1 MATQGQIN
9 TNKLQQSNGNF
20 SYFWVYWE
28 QNGDQYIANNK
39 TRIYWSCG
47 VYCGADFYSNAVKMG
62 PVTINGTQVYGGGTY
77 SNLDKGE
84 RRLAN
89 GYLDIDHEADGTKQF
104 TIDAFTGWLYSTGNF
119 SSNGG
124 SFWLEPIPRASQP
137 SCITYPQ
144 TTTHIGNLGDT
155 ILIHTN
161 AASSEFRHNLWYKH
175 KEVGD
180 WVPIARNVQWN
191 YPWTIPTDLA
201 KAVPN
206 GTLYEGIIEL
216 NTYKGEVTN
225 DMTTA
230 HPNCIGTKWID
241 FAATVPDND
250 TTKPKVTGCYIEPI
264 KGVAPWHAK
273 LYVSKRT
280 KVKAYMWAEPQLG
293 SSLKEYSFNLNG
305 KYIGEACNTSERT
318 QFTQESQVVQGQGSV
333 HFEFWAKDSRGFW
346 KGEGVDQWFE
356 PYDKPY
362 IAPHTQNDRI
372 VCARCD
378 ENGNLKDNGQHLR
391 LTLSKQWWP
400 LSSDGN
406 RAQVWCKV
414 TTINSDTGYDSG
426 WKLLSDYDVTDA
438 SGIVDI
444 DATITD
450 ITLELDK
457 AYNVEIWVQD
467 LFYDYGWGND
477 SSDPSYRT
485 YNFRVPMEEVTF
497 HLKDGGGGAAFGE
510 YATEKNVVKIKDE
523 WNLRYKGSI
532 LTDFVVEH
540 RTADNTQKNEDGE
553 ITGGTKWIYEKWNS
567 GIAKCWV
574 EHYQSNVD
582 VSIPWGYLFE
592 SAGYVVNLPSG
603 LFVETPQ
610 FFINLTGSGKTA
622 SGLMPE
628 TFSHGS
634 KSQSPDMCVVR
645 ATTAN
650 IDSVKT
656 LIHAVGRWKK

>member
-1 MATQGQIN
+1 MATTGQIN
-9 TNKLQQSNGNF
+9 TNKLQQSNGNY

-28 QNGDQYIANNK
+28 QNGDQDIANNK

-77 SNLDKGE
+77 SNLDKGD
-84 RRLAN
+84 RRLAS
-89 GYLDIDHEADGTKQF
+89 GYLDIYHEADGTKQF

-124 SFWLEPIPRASQP
+124 SFWLESIPRASQP

-144 TTTHIGNLGDT
+144 TTAHIGNLGDK
-155 ILIHTN
+155 IHIHMN
-161 AASSEFRHNLWYKH
+161 SASGSFRHNVFYWYNNAWIDIERDVQNNCLWEIPY
-175 KEVGD
+175 ELANN
-180 WVPIARNVQWN
+180 VPSGKTCSGKIAV
-191 YPWTIPTDLA
+191 D
-201 KAVPN
+201 
-206 GTLYEGIIEL
+206 
-216 NTYKGEVTN
+216 TYKGTATN
-225 DMTTA
+225 SADTG
-230 HPNCIGTKWID
+230 NFLGTKIVE
-241 FAATVPDND
+241 FTATVPDNN
-250 TTKPKVTGCYIEPI
+250 TTKPKVTDRYIEPI
-264 KGVAPWHAK
+264 EGVAPWHAT

-293 SSLKEYSFNLNG
+293 SSLTEYGFNLNG
-305 KYIGEACNTSERT
+305 TYKGVACNVAEGT

-346 KGEGVDQWFE
+346 KGESVDKWFE

-406 RAQVWCKV
+406 RAQVWYKV
-414 TTINSDTGYDSG
+414 TTLNSDTGCDSG
-426 WKLLSDYDVTDA
+426 WIVLSDYDVTDA
-438 SGIVDI
+438 SGIVNI
-444 DATITD
+444 DKTITD
-450 ITLELDK
+450 ITLELDQ

-467 LFYDYGWGND
+467 LYYDYGWGKD

-532 LTDFVVEH
+532 MTDFVVDH
-540 RTADNTQKNEDGE
+540 GTVDGDG
-553 ITGGTKWIYEKWNS
+553 ITWTYEKWNS
-567 GIAKCWV
+567 GVAKCWGV
-574 EHYQSNVD
+574 HTKSNVA
-582 VSIPWGYLFE
+582 ITAAWGSLFE
-592 SAGYVVNLPSG
+592 SAGYVVNLPSE
-603 LFVETPQ
+603 LFIETPQ
-610 FFINLTGSGKTA
+610 FSITLIGSGEPSAVMLSIYSTGSKT
-622 SGLMPE
+622 
-628 TFSHGS
+628 
-634 KSQSPDMCVVR
+634 QSPNMCAVR
-645 ATTAN
+645 ATAGTVSKVN
-650 IDSVKT
+650 TS
-656 LIHAVGRWKK
+656 IHAVGRWK